1 MRLSRLFYSIGLMA
15 LLSIALPLKAL
26 SEETHTSLPQRWQY
40 SGEYTQQLPC
50 DDSWWQKFNDQTL
63 DSLISMAVN
72 NNYNIVAAL
81 HRIEAARQ
89 SITQARAAYYPT
101 VGLQGGWTKSRS
113 AGAIAGKDVPSSN
126 TSYFNLGANA
136 SWEIDVF
143 GRIRA
148 KVKQSKAQYQATRAE
163 YAGTMVSLCSDLASY
178 YIKLRMLQQELFV
191 INEHIQIQDSVLS
204 IVNARYEAGLNSK
217 LDVAQARTIYYSTLA
232 SVPGLESQI
241 QTTINAIAL
250 LLGDNSP
257 QIKTMLKVATP
268 MPDYAQIISTG
279 VPAELLRRRPDVVQ
293 AECAVAESA
302 AALGIAKKD
311 FLPTL
316 AINGSI
322 GTAAHRAGDLFSKN
336 SFEYSIAPSLSWTV
350 FDGFSRR
357 SAVIQ
362 ARELMEANIANYNN
376 VMLTAYEEV
385 NNAVINYVY
394 ALKNIDYLTQV
405 VKEAEESLRLSVDLY
420 RGGLTSFTNVADAE
434 ISFLQYA
441 DNLVTARGA
450 ALTALVNVYDALG
463 GGWNQTN

>member
-1 MRLSRLFYSIGLMA
+1 MTI
-15 LLSIALPLKAL
+15 LSILLPVKAL
-26 SEETHTSLPQRWQY
+26 STETNEPLPERWQY
-40 SGEYTQQLPC
+40 AGEYAQPLPC
-50 DDSWWQKFNDQTL
+50 DDSWWKKFNDQTL
-63 DSLISMAVN
+63 DSLIAMAVN
-72 NNYNIVAAL
+72 NNYNVAAAL

-89 SITQARAAYYPT
+89 SVTQARAAYYPS
-101 VGLQGGWTKSRS
+101 VGIQGGWTKSRS
-113 AGAIAGKDVPSSN
+113 AGAISGKNVPSSN

-143 GRIRA
+143 GRIKA

-163 YAGTMVSLCSDLASY
+163 YAGTMVSLCSDLANY
-178 YIKLRMLQQELFV
+178 YIKLRVLQQELFV
-191 INEHIQIQDSVLS
+191 VKEHIQIQDSVLG

-241 QTTINAIAL
+241 KTTINAIAL

-257 QIKTMLKVATP
+257 QIKSMLEQPSP
-268 MPDYAQIISTG
+268 MPQYAQIINTG

-293 AECAVAESA
+293 AECSVAESA

-316 AINGSI
+316 ALTGSI

-336 SFEYSIAPSLSWTV
+336 SFEYSIAPQLSWTV

-357 SAVIQ
+357 SSVVQ
-362 ARELMEANIANYNN
+362 ARELMQANIANYNN
-376 VMLTAYEEV
+376 VVLTAYEEV

-420 RGGLTSFTNVADAE
+420 RGGLSSFTNVADAE

-463 GGWNQTN
+463 GGWSQSN